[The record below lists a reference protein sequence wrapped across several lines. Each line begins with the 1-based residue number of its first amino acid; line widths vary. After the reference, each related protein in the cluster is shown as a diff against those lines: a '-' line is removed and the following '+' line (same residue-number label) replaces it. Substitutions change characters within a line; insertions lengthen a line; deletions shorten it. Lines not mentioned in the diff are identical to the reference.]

1 MLITSVG
8 LFEQRRPT
16 RADGCDLNSHI
27 CKVAIPSTDAFKV
40 LVGLQLLSLNRCL
53 QRNATDLGRAKSL
66 GSGRF
71 VCCQIAAENDQIPRC
86 NSERDSGGSAGSNLA
101 GDTRS
106 TRLGCRC
113 TRAHHL
119 PIGGAFV
126 GVRVVP

>member
-1 MLITSVG
+1 MAEMLITSVG
-8 LFEQRRPT
+8 LSNNA
-16 RADGCDLNSHI
+16 ADSGTAMTSTAI
-27 CKVAIPSTDAFKV
+27 EVAVPSTDAFEV
-40 LVGLQLLSLNRCL
+40 SVGLQLLCLNSVSPAKRD
-53 QRNATDLGRAKSL
+53 RLGPREEPRF
-66 GSGRF
+66 GRF
-71 VCCQIAAENDQIPRC
+71 VCCQIAAKNDQIPRC
-86 NSERDSGGSAGSNLA
+86 NTERDSGGSAGSNLA

>member
-27 CKVAIPSTDAFKV
+27 CKVAVPSTDAFKV

-66 GSGRF
+66 GSGAS
-71 VCCQIAAENDQIPRC
+71 CAAKLLPRTIRSLVVTPKGTQGAARVRTSLGTQDQPALAAAAPELITCPLV
-86 NSERDSGGSAGSNLA
+86 ERSS
-101 GDTRS
+101 
-106 TRLGCRC
+106 
-113 TRAHHL
+113 
-119 PIGGAFV
+119 V
-126 GVRVVP
+126 